1 MSTKI
6 ILQFLGFFLFVFG
19 LLSLILLL
27 VGANLT
33 ILTFIDRGGRL
44 VGFLIRLF
52 MIFGG
57 LVLFYLART
66 DWEKENEE

>member
-1 MSTKI
+1 MSIKI

-19 LLSLILLL
+19 LLSLVLLL

-33 ILTFIDRGGRL
+33 MLTFIDQGSKL
-44 VGFLIRLF
+44 IGFVIRLF

-57 LVLFYLART
+57 VVMFYLART
-66 DWEKENEE
+66 DWDKENED